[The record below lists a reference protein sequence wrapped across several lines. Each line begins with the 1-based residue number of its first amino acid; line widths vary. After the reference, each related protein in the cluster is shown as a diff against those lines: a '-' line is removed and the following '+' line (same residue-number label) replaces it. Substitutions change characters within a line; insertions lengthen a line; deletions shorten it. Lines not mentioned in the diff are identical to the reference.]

1 MSHACTRDSR
11 NEIHFWIRFLNGG
24 GLNLNLGGFVGSE
37 GEPLALTS
45 HLYSQPQPLL
55 LFRPRPKTVLR
66 GVRDPCKSPPSPSRF
81 IMAEKV
87 NAIAPRDTWPFSTVT
102 EEDLQSLVDRG
113 LLRPSTFGLRPEWLV
128 HGDEEELLRPWAT

>member
-1 MSHACTRDSR
+1 MAIYTD
-11 NEIHFWIRFLNGG
+11 
-24 GLNLNLGGFVGSE
+24 
-37 GEPLALTS
+37 
-45 HLYSQPQPLL
+45 PLL
-55 LFRPRPKTVLR
+55 LSTQSL
-66 GVRDPCKSPPSPSRF
+66 
-81 IMAEKV
+81 AAKV